1 LKSVLSTKIKGD
13 QKMEMEEKHF
23 EKPWLKS
30 QKMAFLPENLEPY
43 PEIPY
48 TEFILDK
55 NVEKYK

>member
-1 LKSVLSTKIKGD
+1 
-13 QKMEMEEKHF
+13 MEMEEKYL

-30 QKMAFLPENLEPY
+30 HKMAFLPENLEPY
-43 PEIPY
+43 PEMTY